1 MLLNFGWMFKRICDN
16 LTQNCFIMYMQ
27 AAQKLLDEPA
37 YKLEDPFEVDY
48 TEERVQLGFECVM
61 ATKPGRGTDFICVD
75 ADKLVCKIHA
85 VRHWKCF
92 FIES

>member
-1 MLLNFGWMFKRICDN
+1 MFKRICDN

-61 ATKPGRGTDFICVD
+61 ATKPGRGKDFICVD

-85 VRHWKCF
+85 VRH
-92 FIES
+92 